1 MNLPLLFGAGLC
13 FIFWLYI
20 KWLKIKRYWA
30 DRGVPHLTPV
40 PVLGN
45 LTFIQRENAGLW
57 FRRMNQQLKSP
68 YIGIWILWRPGIVIN
83 SSEIARDILIKNF
96 GNFRNRFLS
105 SGETDPIGGLN
116 LFTVNDPIWS
126 TMRKHLSGVFT
137 TSKLRILEDLMQT
150 KAKELVQRIHNDR
163 DIKIHLKK
171 MYIDYTTDIIGSSAF
186 GVKSDATLTGVGP
199 LRDVTNDFATFTLY
213 RGISWFSIFFFPEIT
228 NFFRFKLFPTAATRY
243 FKEIFNSVKRQ
254 RKTNQGDAKDLLEIL
269 IKIQQ
274 ENEGYSDDLIIAQ
287 AAIFLQGGF
296 ETSGTALMFI
306 TYELAYNPILQDKL
320 YQELFEAA
328 QQNESENFDTNILSN
343 LTFLNCVIKG
353 KIYLSNT
360 TTGYQWPLVKI
371 GSNSEGLRKYP
382 TMGWL
387 DRIATK
393 DYKIDEKLTIESGT
407 VVYINSIGMHYDPKY
422 FPEPHRFD
430 PDRFLPENKSKIEP
444 YSYLPFGDGPRGCI
458 GKRFAFMTMQ
468 FALASVVHNYNI
480 KPCPNMPNPAD
491 IKMDKCGL
499 LLLPGETLNVEF
511 IPRK

>member
-137 TSKLRILEDLMQT
+137 TSRLRILQDLMQT

-163 DIKIHLKK
+163 DIKIHLKR
-171 MYIDYTTDIIGSSAF
+171 MYVDYTTDIIGSSAF

-199 LRDVTNDFATFTLY
+199 LRDVTNDFATFNLY

-228 NFFRFKLFPTAATRY
+228 NFFRFKYFPRTATKY
-243 FKEIFNSVKRQ
+243 FKEIFNSVTRQ
-254 RKTNQGDAKDLLEIL
+254 RKTNQRDAKDLLEIL

-274 ENEGYSDDLIIAQ
+274 ENEGYSDDVIIAQ
-287 AAIFLQGGF
+287 AAIFLFGGF
-296 ETSGTALMFI
+296 ETSGTALTFI
-306 TYELAYNPILQDKL
+306 TYELAYNPIFQDKL
-320 YQELFEAA
+320 YQELLEAA

-343 LTFLNCVIKG
+343 LTYLNCVIK
-353 KIYLSNT
+353 
-360 TTGYQWPLVKI
+360 
-371 GSNSEGLRKYP
+371 EGLRKYP
-382 TMGWL
+382 TMGWI
-387 DRIATK
+387 DRIAAK
-393 DYKIDEKLTIESGT
+393 DYNIDEKLTIESGT

-422 FPEPHRFD
+422 FPEPHKFD

-468 FALASVVHNYNI
+468 FALASVLLNYNI
-480 KPCPNMPNPAD
+480 KPCPNMPKPAD